1 VNIAIFGGSFDPPH
15 LGHQKIVHKA
25 LELLDIDKL
34 LVVPTYLNPFK
45 VRSHASSDL
54 RKKWLEQ
61 LFGNCKKITI
71 LPFESDLKRQ
81 VPTIET
87 VLHVKKM
94 YPDSKLYLIVGS
106 DSYATLPQWTQYD
119 ELVEHVEVVVASR
132 NGFEYPKDLKILPIN
147 VNISSSKLREHLD
160 ETFIPKRI
168 RLEVKEHYSK
178 ESNG

>member
-1 VNIAIFGGSFDPPH
+1 MKIAIFGGSFDPPH

-45 VRSHASSDL
+45 ESSRAPSDL

-87 VLHVKKM
+87 ILHVKHT
-94 YPDSKLYLIVGS
+94 YPHTKLYLIVGS
-106 DSYATLPQWTQYD
+106 DSYATLPQWTRYE
-119 ELVEHVEVVVASR
+119 ELITHVEIVVASR

-147 VNISSSKLREHLD
+147 VNISSSKLRENLD
-160 ETFIPKRI
+160 EIFIPKRI
-168 RLEVKEHYSK
+168 RQEVKEYYSK